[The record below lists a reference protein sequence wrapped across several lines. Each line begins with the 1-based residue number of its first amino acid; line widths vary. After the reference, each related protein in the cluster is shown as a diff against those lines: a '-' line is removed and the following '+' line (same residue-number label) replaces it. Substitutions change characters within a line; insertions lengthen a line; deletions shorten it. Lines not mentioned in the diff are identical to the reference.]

1 MRSKE
6 KSHDRC
12 ILRHMK
18 INGCGHD
25 NGRIIRLNREIHDS
39 LSTAYEDLHEEI
51 FNPTEQQRIRQIL
64 LKAAGLV
71 ETGTEKPLVLDFGA
85 GTGNITLN
93 LLSLG
98 LNVVATDISKGIL
111 DQLYRNI
118 VVQRHRENLAIV
130 MSSGADLSNFK
141 DGSFDMTV
149 SYSVLHHVPDYLS
162 MVNELVRVLKPG
174 GILLIDHEVCPSYW
188 QKDADYLKYLN
199 DLGEKYYFNHLNEI
213 KAITWKLLWNKLF
226 RYARKMF
233 SLKSWI
239 NLFHKIKP
247 DNDRTRMSAEGDI
260 HVFLDDHINWD
271 LLRSVVMKNGD
282 ILIEQDYLVCR
293 ELNDYPVYWNKWKH
307 ICHDMRVLIARKNN
321 NHINT

>member
-85 GTGNITLN
+85 GTGNITLH

-98 LNVVATDISKGIL
+98 LKVVATDISEGIL
-111 DQLYRNI
+111 DKLHRKI
-118 VVQRHRENLAIV
+118 VDLDNRENLEIT
-130 MSSGADLSNFK
+130 LSNGFDLK
-141 DGSFDMTV
+141 NFDDNSFDMTV
-149 SYSVLHHVPDYLS
+149 TYSVLHHVPDYVFIVSEML
-162 MVNELVRVLKPG
+162 RVLKPG

-188 QKDADYLKYLN
+188 EVDSEYSKYLY
-199 DLGEKYYFNHLNEI
+199 DLGEKYYYNHLREI
-213 KAITWKLLWNKLF
+213 KAVTWKLLRSKLYRYTGKIFSIKAWKNLINKNESNNNEV
-226 RYARKMF
+226 Y
-233 SLKSWI
+233 
-239 NLFHKIKP
+239 
-247 DNDRTRMSAEGDI
+247 MSAEGDI
-260 HVFLDDHINWD
+260 HVYLEDHIEWEHIK
-271 LLRSVVMKNGD
+271 SAIMEVGD
-282 ILIEQDYLVCR
+282 VLIEHDYLVCR
-293 ELNDYPVYWNKWKH
+293 EREYNPVHWEKWKNR
-307 ICHDMRVLIARKNN
+307 CMDMRVIIARKR
-321 NHINT
+321 